1 MTKEFLLSTEFE
13 SAPEAM
19 KALNEFL
26 KAVDNSINDSRANY
40 QNLRVIGNRIY
51 D

>member
-1 MTKEFLLSTEFE
+1 MTKEILLSTEFE
-13 SAPEAM
+13 SAYAAM
-19 KALNEFL
+19 KALNDFL

-40 QNLRVIGNRIY
+40 QNLRLIGNRAY